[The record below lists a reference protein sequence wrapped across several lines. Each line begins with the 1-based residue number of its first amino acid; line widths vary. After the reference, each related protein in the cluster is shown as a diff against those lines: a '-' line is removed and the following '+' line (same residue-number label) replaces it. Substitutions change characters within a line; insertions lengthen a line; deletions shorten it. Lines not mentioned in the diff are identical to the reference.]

1 MGILSGIFKS
11 RDKPQN
17 ATSGSAYRFFIGSS
31 CLTKQNVPKRNIKSR
46 KVSKS
51 DTSCG
56 GGNVVVTL
64 DEMKKYLRVDFE
76 DDDVLLSNIM
86 ESAQTLCMDV
96 ARITDEDAFEEEPC
110 ARIAVMYAVAY
121 LYEHR
126 EEADHHALTLSL
138 RSLLFGCR
146 QEGF

>member
-1 MGILSGIFKS
+1 M
-11 RDKPQN
+11 
-17 ATSGSAYRFFIGSS
+17 
-31 CLTKQNVPKRNIKSR
+31 
-46 KVSKS
+46 
-51 DTSCG
+51 
-56 GGNVVVTL
+56 VVTL
-64 DEMKKYLRVDFE
+64 EEMKNYLRVDFE
-76 DDDVLLSNIM
+76 DDDTLLSNII

-96 ARITDEDAFEEEPC
+96 ARIPDEDAFEKEHC

-126 EEADHHALTLSL
+126 EEADHHELTLSL

>member
-1 MGILSGIFKS
+1 M
-11 RDKPQN
+11 
-17 ATSGSAYRFFIGSS
+17 
-31 CLTKQNVPKRNIKSR
+31 
-46 KVSKS
+46 
-51 DTSCG
+51 
-56 GGNVVVTL
+56 VVTL

-76 DDDVLLSNIM
+76 DDDVLLRNIM
-86 ESAQTLCMDV
+86 ESAQTLCM
-96 ARITDEDAFEEEPC
+96 DAFEEEPC